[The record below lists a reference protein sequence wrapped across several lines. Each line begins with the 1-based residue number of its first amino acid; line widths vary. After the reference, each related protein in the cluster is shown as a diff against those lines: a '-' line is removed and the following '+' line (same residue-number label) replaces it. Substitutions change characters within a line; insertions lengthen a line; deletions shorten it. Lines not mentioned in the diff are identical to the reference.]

1 MKPRRRSLIMSI
13 TLALTILVGV
23 ILGQGDPVRSNE
35 TLIRLNAAKAKA
47 VEQQQDELKRRE
59 RQEFEQRFNEMLDAV
74 ERFSET

>member
-1 MKPRRRSLIMSI
+1 MSI